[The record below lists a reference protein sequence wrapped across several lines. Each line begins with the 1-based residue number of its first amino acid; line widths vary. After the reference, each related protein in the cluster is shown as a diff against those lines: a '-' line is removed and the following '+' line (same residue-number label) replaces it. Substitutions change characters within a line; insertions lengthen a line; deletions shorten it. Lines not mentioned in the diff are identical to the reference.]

1 MKETDLKT
9 NLAAVRFEIELR
21 HQKKLAA
28 LAELEKLLMPQ
39 DLVEVNPVMML
50 PPKETESRRRPA
62 MAIAS
67 VKPKTG
73 KRGRLKP
80 HVLEAARQLDQ
91 PFTSRDLADAV
102 GFTPKDA
109 GNFIHRWLGKG
120 WMEQVRARE
129 WKRTAT
135 FGKESPSDTPTGRGQ
150 VMLENIHA
158 EIAAKKQTTED

>member
-50 PPKETESRRRPA
+50 PPKEAELVPPA
-62 MAIAS
+62 LS

-73 KRGRLKP
+73 KPGRLKP
-80 HVLEAARQLDQ
+80 HVLEAARHLDQ

-135 FGKESPSDTPTGRGQ
+135 FGKELPSDTPSDTPTGRGQ